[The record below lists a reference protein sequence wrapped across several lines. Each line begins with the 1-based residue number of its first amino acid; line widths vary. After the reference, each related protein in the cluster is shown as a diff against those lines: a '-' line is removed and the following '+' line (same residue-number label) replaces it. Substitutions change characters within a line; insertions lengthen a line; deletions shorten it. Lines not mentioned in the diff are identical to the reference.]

1 MQFDVPIL
9 TRPFTSNKG
18 LTPLGADREFWSDV
32 LMSRP
37 QTVEPDIIYSLVTS
51 SGDRFIDSS
60 SNQFIAVT

>member
-9 TRPFTSNKG
+9 VRPFTSNKG
-18 LTPLGADREFWSDV
+18 LTPVGSDREFWSDV

>member
-9 TRPFTSNKG
+9 VRPFTSNKG

-37 QTVEPDIIYSLVTS
+37 QTVDPDIIYSLVTS
-51 SGDRFIDSS
+51 SGDRFVDSS

>member
-1 MQFDVPIL
+1 
-9 TRPFTSNKG
+9 
-18 LTPLGADREFWSDV
+18 
-32 LMSRP
+32 MSRP

>member
-9 TRPFTSNKG
+9 VRPFTSNKG
-18 LTPLGADREFWSDV
+18 LTPVGSDREFWSDV

-60 SNQFIAVT
+60 SNQFIALT